1 MEPPKGPEVFV
12 WGQKGAVMA
21 DEREKPEVP
30 EEGRPETP
38 RAVKERDRKVT
49 DNPGE
54 GEHMFRDWALI

>member
-1 MEPPKGPEVFV
+1 
-12 WGQKGAVMA
+12 MA

-30 EEGRPETP
+30 EERRPETP